1 MRCKKSER
9 WISDRLGGTPTG
21 VKARRLD
28 AHLAECSAC
37 RFALRRQESLQ
48 AEARGL
54 AAPERSR
61 EYWED
66 AISRLEAKL
75 EAIPALRPTRGWT
88 RAFAASPRW
97 AWAEGVTTLAV
108 AAGLFFLVL
117 RGGAP
122 VEFQPLA
129 FEDAYGSLAEQIG
142 DSADLQSSLDASL
155 QMTIGEHTAGVDG
168 EVHHLL
174 YGHSEFLDSLSDEEI
189 QVLDA
194 ELSRVLKI

>member
-9 WISDRLGGTPTG
+9 WISDRLDGTLAG
-21 VKARRLD
+21 AKARRLV
-28 AHLAECSAC
+28 AHLGECSAC
-37 RFALRRQESLQ
+37 RSVLRRQERLQ
-48 AEARGL
+48 AAARGL

-61 EYWED
+61 EYWENS
-66 AISRLEAKL
+66 ISRLQAKL
-75 EAIPALRPTRGWT
+75 AAAPAPRPLRGRT
-88 RAFAASPRW
+88 RAFVTSPRW
-97 AWAEGVTTLAV
+97 AWAEAVTTFAV

-122 VEFQPLA
+122 IEFQTLA
-129 FEDAYGSLAEQIG
+129 FEDAYGNLAEQIG
-142 DSADLQSSLDASL
+142 DSADLESSLNASL
-155 QMTIGEHTAGVDG
+155 QLTIGEHAAGVDG

-174 YGHSEFLDSLSDEEI
+174 YGHSEFLDSLSDEEV